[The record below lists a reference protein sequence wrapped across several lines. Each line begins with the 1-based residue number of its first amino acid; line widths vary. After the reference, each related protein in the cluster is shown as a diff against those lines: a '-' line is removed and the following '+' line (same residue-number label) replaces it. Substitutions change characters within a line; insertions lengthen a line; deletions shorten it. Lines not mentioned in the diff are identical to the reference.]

1 MRKYHRW
8 LSVFFGVFILFIGVT
23 GLMIQL
29 ADLKAE
35 SEPRPA
41 LSAAAAGFVCPPDMF
56 CRPKPA
62 PGGAKQWSGFLKDLH
77 SGEEFGPAGT
87 ALSILSGLALTF
99 FAFSG
104 LWMYIQM
111 FRNRA
116 ARSLKPGWFWK

>member
-8 LSVFFGVFILFIGVT
+8 LSVFFGLFILFIGVT
-23 GLMIQL
+23 GVMIQL
-29 ADLKAE
+29 AELKAK

-41 LSAAAAGFVCPPDMF
+41 LSAAPAGFVCPPDMF

-62 PGGAKQWSGFLKDLH
+62 ADGAKVWSGFLKDLH

-104 LWMYIQM
+104 LWMYICM
-111 FRNRA
+111 WSHRRSNNR
-116 ARSLKPGWFWK
+116 KPYWFWK